1 MAHKISVKKKFEL
14 KLQFELNQK
23 PALYFCREFM
33 KEEFVWRKFSKSSKF
48 SVCLF
53 LTLKV
58 IGTQTQLFAI
68 LWKLWYTK
76 INGKTCHKPKFQ
88 KAKWRL

>member
-1 MAHKISVKKKFEL
+1 MAHKISVKKNYTASIWIKSKIGSVHFLENL
-14 KLQFELNQK
+14 GRKNLYGENFLNLQN
-23 PALYFCREFM
+23 
-33 KEEFVWRKFSKSSKF
+33 
-48 SVCLF
+48 SVCVFF